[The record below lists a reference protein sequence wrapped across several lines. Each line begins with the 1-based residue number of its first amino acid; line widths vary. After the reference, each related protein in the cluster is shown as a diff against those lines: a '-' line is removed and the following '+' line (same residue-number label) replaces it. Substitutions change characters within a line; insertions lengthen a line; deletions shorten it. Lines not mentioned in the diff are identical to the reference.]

1 MMLRM
6 SPPAEAAPGLWFGP
20 HAGLEP
26 KPDVV
31 VCLSSHDSCPALRTN
46 TLMVRLPLQDGQV
59 PPPPELED
67 LTKLISSLLDEDKIV
82 RVACDLGL
90 NRSGL
95 VAARV
100 LIERGMTA
108 EDAIRQVRSV
118 RRGALGSDPAGLFRK
133 AGLAYA
139 GWLMSR

>member
-1 MMLRM
+1 M
-6 SPPAEAAPGLWFGP
+6 
-20 HAGLEP
+20 
-26 KPDVV
+26 
-31 VCLSSHDSCPALRTN
+31 
-46 TLMVRLPLQDGQV
+46 QDGQV
-59 PPPPELED
+59 PPPAELED
-67 LTKLISSLLDEDKIV
+67 LTKLISSWLDEDKIV

-108 EDAIRQVRSV
+108 EDAIRQVRGV

-139 GWLMSR
+139 SWLMNR